1 MTSSWGG
8 NRYSPYVFTEQG
20 IYMVMTVLKGDLAT
34 KQSKALIRIF
44 KEMKDYIINLNES
57 FKNND
62 VLKLSLQ
69 VNQNINEIREI
80 REEMVT
86 KSELSTIIKKFIPN
100 KEYKELLL
108 LNGETIEA
116 NIAYKDI
123 YNLAINKV
131 FVIDNY
137 ISLKT
142 LILLKDLDNI
152 EITIFSDNIH
162 NGLTKM
168 EYEEFIKEYQQVNI
182 NFKRTN
188 KLFHDRY
195 IIIDYNSDN
204 EKIYHCGAS
213 SKDAG
218 KKINT
223 ITEIKDI
230 VVYRDLIDNI
240 MNNQE
245 LILK

>member
-1 MTSSWGG
+1 
-8 NRYSPYVFTEQG
+8 
-20 IYMVMTVLKGDLAT
+20 
-34 KQSKALIRIF
+34 
-44 KEMKDYIINLNES
+44 
-57 FKNND
+57 
-62 VLKLSLQ
+62 
-69 VNQNINEIREI
+69 
-80 REEMVT
+80 
-86 KSELSTIIKKFIPN
+86 
-100 KEYKELLL
+100 
-108 LNGETIEA
+108 
-116 NIAYKDI
+116 
-123 YNLAINKV
+123 
-131 FVIDNY
+131 
-137 ISLKT
+137 
-142 LILLKDLDNI
+142 
-152 EITIFSDNIH
+152 
-162 NGLTKM
+162 M

-182 NFKRTN
+182 NFKRAN